1 MPRRLLVCCRP
12 ATGNDPE
19 ETSKKLAIERIESEF
34 RIISSFA
41 WKAIRS
47 TVASATRLQAL

>member
-19 ETSKKLAIERIESEF
+19 ETSKKLAIERIEREF
-34 RIISSFA
+34 CIVSSFA
-41 WKAIRS
+41 WKAIRA

>member
-47 TVASATRLQAL
+47 IVASATRLQAL